1 MRAFVVLL
9 AVLFLVPPAMA
20 RSGNQVPTF
29 NVQRNCGLEAEG
41 ATNPQQTRK
50 SCVQDEV
57 DAKKRLDQKWA
68 KLGVKAK
75 GECVGE
81 SSAGDDQSYV
91 ELLTCL
97 QMTSDWNQHSTEG
110 QAPAKT
116 QRR

>member
-1 MRAFVVLL
+1 MRAFFFLL
-9 AVLFLVPPAMA
+9 AVLFLVPPVIA
-20 RSGNQVPTF
+20 RPGNRVPTF

-57 DAKKRLDQKWA
+57 DAKKQLDQKWA
-68 KLGVKAK
+68 KLGAKAK

-97 QMTSDWNQHSTEG
+97 QMSSDWNKQSTVG
-110 QAPAKT
+110 QAP
-116 QRR
+116 RH

>member
-1 MRAFVVLL
+1 MRVFFFLL
-9 AVLFLVPPAMA
+9 AFLFLGPPAMA
-20 RSGNQVPTF
+20 KPGDRVPNF

-41 ATNPQQTRK
+41 ATNVQLTRK

-57 DAKKRLDQKWA
+57 DAKKQLNQRWA
-68 KLGVKAK
+68 KLGAKTK

-81 SSAGDDQSYV
+81 SSVGGDQSYV

-97 QMTSDWNQHSTEG
+97 QMTSDWNRYSTVG

-116 QRR
+116 RRR